1 MGGLFDDIIVIPNK
15 DRALTGIQIIHQD
28 DFGPIVLGIE
38 FLWVTCQ
45 VPIYQHQTEVHEIA
59 FIVFIKKK
67 LCIWHLYVWQLL
79 FWYAIYLGT
88 VPLS

>member
-1 MGGLFDDIIVIPNK
+1 MSGVFDDIIVIPNK
-15 DRALTGIQIIHQD
+15 YRALTGIQIIHQD

-67 LCIWHLYVWQLL
+67 LCILHLYV
-79 FWYAIYLGT
+79 
-88 VPLS
+88 

>member
-1 MGGLFDDIIVIPNK
+1 MQKLYENFFIFHFQKIIVSVETISGNTVVH
-15 DRALTGIQIIHQD
+15 RD

-67 LCIWHLYVWQLL
+67 LCILHLYV
-79 FWYAIYLGT
+79 
-88 VPLS
+88 